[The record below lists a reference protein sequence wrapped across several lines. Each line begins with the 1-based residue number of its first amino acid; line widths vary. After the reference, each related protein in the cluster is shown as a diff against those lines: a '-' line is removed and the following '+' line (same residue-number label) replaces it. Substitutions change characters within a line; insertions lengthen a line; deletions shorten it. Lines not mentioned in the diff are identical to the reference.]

1 MIVVAVKAGKTN
13 ETNAGCLRLSCA
25 AAVFFS
31 VFLQTSKEG
40 MNFVT
45 QEIPGKGV
53 GVIAVKDIKPG
64 EMIIAEEPLFVVP
77 WWVRHSMYPR

>member
-1 MIVVAVKAGKTN
+1 MKQT
-13 ETNAGCLRLSCA
+13 RA
-25 AAVFFS
+25 ACVSPALLLFFFS